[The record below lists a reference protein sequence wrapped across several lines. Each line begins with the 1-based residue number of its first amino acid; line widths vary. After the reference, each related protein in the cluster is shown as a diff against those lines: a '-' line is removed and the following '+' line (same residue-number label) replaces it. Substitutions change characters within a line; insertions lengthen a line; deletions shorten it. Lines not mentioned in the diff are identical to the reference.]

1 MHLNVSQLMR
11 EPSGSTRHHTLDDTV
26 VSSEGVDEIK
36 IVADVKLMRTL
47 RGVWISVKAG
57 SDVRCTCARCLAEY
71 LQPIRITI
79 EEEALLSEDVSAGL
93 IDFDEADAPPLI
105 DENRELDLSD
115 ILHQYAS
122 IATPM
127 QPICREDCKG
137 LCELCGINLNE
148 MKCECNTELRDPRW
162 DVLREVVSVSES

>member
-11 EPSGSTRHHTLDDTV
+11 EPSGSTRHHALEEMA
-26 VSSEGVDEIK
+26 VSPEGVNELK
-36 IVADVKLMRTL
+36 VVGDVKLMRTV

-57 SDVRCTCARCLAEY
+57 SDVRCTCSRCLEEY

-79 EEEALLSEDVSAGL
+79 EEEALLSEDVAAGL
-93 IDFDEADAPPLI
+93 IDFDEADEPPLI
-105 DENRELDLSD
+105 DDNRVLDLSD

-127 QPICREDCKG
+127 QPVCKEDCKG
-137 LCELCGINLNE
+137 LCELCGTKLNE
-148 MKCECNTELRDPRW
+148 MQCECGTELRDPRW
-162 DVLREVVSVSES
+162 DVLREVVSVSEL